1 VQPEARVGS
10 IAKHERVRGSGHAP
24 RGSSSFAARPQLLAR
39 HRPRCEKARMAAE
52 TPVAQPQ
59 VQIQLQIDEQTAQ
72 GMYVNMAM
80 LNHNETEFV
89 IDFIYVQPQ
98 APKAVVRARVINSPK
113 HMKRLLHALQDNVAK
128 YESQFGKIDVS
139 GPLPPALGMPH

>member
-1 VQPEARVGS
+1 
-10 IAKHERVRGSGHAP
+10 
-24 RGSSSFAARPQLLAR
+24 
-39 HRPRCEKARMAAE
+39 MAAE
-52 TPVAQPQ
+52 TPANQSQ
-59 VQIQLQIDEQTAQ
+59 VQIQLQIDEQTAH

-128 YESQFGKIDVS
+128 YEAQFGKIDVS
-139 GPLPPALGMPH
+139 GPLPAPLGMPH

>member
-1 VQPEARVGS
+1 
-10 IAKHERVRGSGHAP
+10 
-24 RGSSSFAARPQLLAR
+24 
-39 HRPRCEKARMAAE
+39 MAADNPA
-52 TPVAQPQ
+52 TPPQ
-59 VQIQLQIDEQTAQ
+59 MQIQLQIDEQTAQ

-128 YESQFGKIDVS
+128 YEAQFGKIDVS
-139 GPLPPALGMPH
+139 GPAPHQLPMH

>member
-1 VQPEARVGS
+1 MPENPS
-10 IAKHERVRGSGHAP
+10 
-24 RGSSSFAARPQLLAR
+24 AAA
-39 HRPRCEKARMAAE
+39 
-52 TPVAQPQ
+52 PQ
-59 VQIQLQIDEQTAQ
+59 VQIQLQIDEAIAQ

-113 HMKRLLHALQDNVAK
+113 HMKRLLHALQDNVTK
-128 YESQFGKIDVS
+128 YEAQFGKIDVS
-139 GPLPPALGMPH
+139 GPLPHPLGMPH

>member
-1 VQPEARVGS
+1 MP
-10 IAKHERVRGSGHAP
+10 
-24 RGSSSFAARPQLLAR
+24 
-39 HRPRCEKARMAAE
+39 E
-52 TPVAQPQ
+52 TPPAPPQ
-59 VQIQLQIDEQTAQ
+59 VQIQLQIDDAVAL

-89 IDFIYVQPQ
+89 IDFIYMQPQ

-128 YESQFGKIDVS
+128 YEAQFGKIDVS
-139 GPLPPALGMPH
+139 GPLPVGLGMH

>member
-1 VQPEARVGS
+1 
-10 IAKHERVRGSGHAP
+10 
-24 RGSSSFAARPQLLAR
+24 
-39 HRPRCEKARMAAE
+39 MAAD
-52 TPVAQPQ
+52 TAAQPQ

-113 HMKRLLHALQDNVAK
+113 HMKRLLHALQ
-128 YESQFGKIDVS
+128 FGKIDVS
-139 GPLPPALGMPH
+139 GPLPPSLGMPH

>member
-1 VQPEARVGS
+1 MADD
-10 IAKHERVRGSGHAP
+10 KTAP
-24 RGSSSFAARPQLLAR
+24 ASP
-39 HRPRCEKARMAAE
+39 
-52 TPVAQPQ
+52 

-128 YESQFGKIDVS
+128 YESQFGRIDVS
-139 GPLPPALGMPH
+139 GPVQPTLRMPH

>member
-1 VQPEARVGS
+1 MADTPPA
-10 IAKHERVRGSGHAP
+10 AP
-24 RGSSSFAARPQLLAR
+24 PQ
-39 HRPRCEKARMAAE
+39 M
-52 TPVAQPQ
+52 
-59 VQIQLQIDEQTAQ
+59 QIQLQIDESVAQ

-98 APKAVVRARVINSPK
+98 VPKAVVRARVINSPK

-128 YESQFGKIDVS
+128 YEAQFGKIDVS
-139 GPLPPALGMPH
+139 GPQPHPLGMPQ

>member
-1 VQPEARVGS
+1 
-10 IAKHERVRGSGHAP
+10 
-24 RGSSSFAARPQLLAR
+24 
-39 HRPRCEKARMAAE
+39 MAADNPA
-52 TPVAQPQ
+52 TPPQ

-113 HMKRLLHALQDNVAK
+113 HMKRFLHALQDNVAK
-128 YESQFGKIDVS
+128 YEALFGKIDVS
-139 GPLPPALGMPH
+139 GPVPHPIGGMSH

>member
-1 VQPEARVGS
+1 
-10 IAKHERVRGSGHAP
+10 
-24 RGSSSFAARPQLLAR
+24 
-39 HRPRCEKARMAAE
+39 MAE
-52 TPVAQPQ
+52 TPSAPPP

-80 LNHNETEFV
+80 VNHNETEFV

-113 HMKRLLHALQDNVAK
+113 HMKRFLLALQDNVAK
-128 YESQFGKIDVS
+128 YEAQFGKIDVS
-139 GPLPPALGMPH
+139 GPVPHLLPVH

>member
-1 VQPEARVGS
+1 MP
-10 IAKHERVRGSGHAP
+10 
-24 RGSSSFAARPQLLAR
+24 
-39 HRPRCEKARMAAE
+39 E
-52 TPVAQPQ
+52 TPAAAPP
-59 VQIQLQIDEQTAQ
+59 VQIQLQIDDATAQ

-113 HMKRLLHALQDNVAK
+113 HMKRLMHALQENVAK
-128 YESQFGKIDVS
+128 YEAQFGKIDIS
-139 GPLPPALGMPH
+139 GPVPHLGMQH

>member
-1 VQPEARVGS
+1 MP
-10 IAKHERVRGSGHAP
+10 
-24 RGSSSFAARPQLLAR
+24 
-39 HRPRCEKARMAAE
+39 E
-52 TPVAQPQ
+52 TPPAAPQ
-59 VQIQLQIDEQTAQ
+59 VQIQLQIDDAVAL

-128 YESQFGKIDVS
+128 YEAQFGKIDVS
-139 GPLPPALGMPH
+139 GPLPAPLGMQH

>member
-1 VQPEARVGS
+1 MP
-10 IAKHERVRGSGHAP
+10 
-24 RGSSSFAARPQLLAR
+24 
-39 HRPRCEKARMAAE
+39 E
-52 TPVAQPQ
+52 TPATPPM
-59 VQIQLQIDEQTAQ
+59 QIQLQIDDAVAQ

-113 HMKRLLHALQDNVAK
+113 HMKRLLAALQENVAK
-128 YESQFGKIDVS
+128 YEAQFGKIDTS
-139 GPLPPALGMPH
+139 GPLPHPLGMPH

>member
-1 VQPEARVGS
+1 
-10 IAKHERVRGSGHAP
+10 
-24 RGSSSFAARPQLLAR
+24 
-39 HRPRCEKARMAAE
+39 MTE
-52 TPVAQPQ
+52 TPATPQ
-59 VQIQLQIDEQTAQ
+59 VQIQLQIDESIAQ

-113 HMKRLLHALQDNVAK
+113 HIKRLLAALQDNVAK
-128 YESQFGKIDVS
+128 YEAQFGKIDAS
-139 GPLPPALGMPH
+139 GPQPHLGMQH

>member
-1 VQPEARVGS
+1 
-10 IAKHERVRGSGHAP
+10 
-24 RGSSSFAARPQLLAR
+24 
-39 HRPRCEKARMAAE
+39 MAAE
-52 TPVAQPQ
+52 TPANPSQ
-59 VQIQLQIDEQTAQ
+59 VQIQLQIDEQTAH

-128 YESQFGKIDVS
+128 YESQFGKIDIS
-139 GPLPPALGMPH
+139 GPPPSLGMPH